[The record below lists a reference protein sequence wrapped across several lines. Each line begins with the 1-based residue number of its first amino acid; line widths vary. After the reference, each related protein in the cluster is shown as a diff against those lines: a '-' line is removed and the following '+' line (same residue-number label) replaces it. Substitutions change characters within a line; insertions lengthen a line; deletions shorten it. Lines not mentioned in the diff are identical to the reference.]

1 MFPTKTL
8 WGGCGS
14 DRPRATAFRSRSSV
28 IAVFSQFFQH
38 RSKDFL
44 FNLCQHLVCA
54 NMLATCQRIPK
65 LFIKP
70 YGLHMF
76 TPLLLFFFVWVCVDT
91 EQYFCMFNGFQ
102 AQHGVLVELLTA
114 MVGCVLNG
122 ACHPNGHFDIKNDWS
137 AEVGLSPKFSD
148 EPSWG
153 GS

>member
-1 MFPTKTL
+1 MVSGFLMVSGVWGIVGRDYSCRSMAIINDPCSEHTEEWNSWRVCLGWTGWTFWTSSIPNSNGKSSCSPL
-8 WGGCGS
+8 RPFGGGCGS

-76 TPLLLFFFVWVCVDT
+76 TPLLLFFLF
-91 EQYFCMFNGFQ
+91 
-102 AQHGVLVELLTA
+102 
-114 MVGCVLNG
+114 GCV
-122 ACHPNGHFDIKNDWS
+122 
-137 AEVGLSPKFSD
+137 
-148 EPSWG
+148 
-153 GS
+153 